1 MARKGS
7 EPIPGQETPY
17 VPGNKGKKNKS
28 RKKHTGLI
36 AFLIILLCVA
46 ERCTAQVFIQHIH
59 EKAIV
64 QFDEY

>member
-1 MARKGS
+1 MMFYL
-7 EPIPGQETPY
+7 II
-17 VPGNKGKKNKS
+17 
-28 RKKHTGLI
+28 I